1 MTETCLWW
9 TTTGFPSPSD
19 ILFWT
24 PLHWPRKE
32 IQTELERTGLE
43 SIIYVGVETLQ
54 YLKRGGRIT
63 PAAAAMGAVMGIK
76 PLLIIQG
83 DKLDACAK
91 VRGTAN
97 CKKRLLQY
105 LEQAAEEYARQGLPF
120 QAAAAGSFLKEEDAE
135 EWKSFCQALFPD
147 QIPHYDPLTCSVG
160 CHVGPGAFGMAI
172 ARRLIP

>member
-1 MTETCLWW
+1 M
-9 TTTGFPSPSD
+9 
-19 ILFWT
+19 
-24 PLHWPRKE
+24 PLHWPGQE
-32 IQTELERTGLE
+32 IQKELERTGLE

-91 VRGTAN
+91 VRGTIN

-105 LEQAAEEYARQGLPF
+105 LEQAAQEYARQGIPF
-120 QAAAAGSFLKEEDAE
+120 QAAAAGSFLKEEEAE
-135 EWKSFCQALFPD
+135 EWKTFCQTLFPN
-147 QIPHYDPLTCSVG
+147 QMPHYDPLTCSVG